1 MLCLRLLHFT
11 KKTTSPK
18 GRSVVIVKSITGG
31 LAPVGYIRKAGL
43 TRRSASS
50 RGPPTRAAPWLHVP
64 GPFASRP
71 GLTRANSPV
80 LTWLHAPRYPVC
92 PDPRPHRAPL
102 PGSPLA
108 PPSQNPPSTTY
119 RDTRRVTRLS
129 LPRCPP
135 FRAPPAYPLSLSP
148 GCPRHELPSGY
159 PVPGSHGI
167 PRPELTRGPPSRS
180 TRCSAVPGYAV
191 AVRSRATPLHR
202 LP

>member
-11 KKTTSPK
+11 KITTSPK

-50 RGPPTRAAPWLHVP
+50 RAPPTRAAPWLHVP

-92 PDPRPHRAPL
+92 PDTRPHRAPL

-108 PPSQNPPSTTY
+108 PPSENPPSTTY

-135 FRAPPAYPLSLSP
+135 FRAPPAY
-148 GCPRHELPSGY
+148 
-159 PVPGSHGI
+159 
-167 PRPELTRGPPSRS
+167 TPSRS
-180 TRCSAVPGYAV
+180 PPGVPVTSSPVATRCRAPTGSPVQSSPVGPRLEQPGVPPL
-191 AVRSRATPLHR
+191 RATP
-202 LP
+202 

>member
-108 PPSQNPPSTTY
+108 PPSEHPPPTTY
-119 RDTRRVTRLS
+119 QDTRRVTRLS

-135 FRAPPAYPLSLSP
+135 FRAPPAYTPSRSP
-148 GCPRHELPSGY
+148 PGVPVTSSPFAH

-167 PRPELTRGPPSRS
+167 PCPELTRGPRLEQ
-180 TRCSAVPGYAV
+180 PGDPP
-191 AVRSRATPLHR
+191 SRATP
-202 LP
+202 